1 MVNTV
6 AVEKLEDFIQ
16 KWAEKVIE
24 EETADQPEES
34 KHDEVENGDTKEE
47 DGKENAGE
55 EDENNA
61 GKQGMRMVFRDFFV
75 LTLSFYFFSILVI
88 IELTIFVMVT

>member
-55 EDENNA
+55 EDDNNA
-61 GKQGMRMVFRDFFV
+61 GKQGMRMVFRYFFV
-75 LTLSFYFFSILVI
+75 LTLSFYFFKHFSNY
-88 IELTIFVMVT
+88 